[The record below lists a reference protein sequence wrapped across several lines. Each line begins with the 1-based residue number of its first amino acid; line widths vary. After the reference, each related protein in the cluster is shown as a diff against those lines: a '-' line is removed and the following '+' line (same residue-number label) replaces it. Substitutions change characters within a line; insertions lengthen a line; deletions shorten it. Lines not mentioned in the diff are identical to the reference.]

1 MLLLIRPALQSSNC
15 LAQARL
21 SQVLAQSLSGGG
33 GGSGAAPLTDDLERL
48 NSELEKIQQIIPLQK
63 ELNQAKLDGNK
74 ADALSLQAKI
84 DLVDLV
90 TQQADEMRGLNTE
103 EGKAL
108 QQQIN
113 ALEVEQ
119 LMMNY
124 ESDKLQLL
132 KAQAQAREDALAPLE
147 QQRGLLEAKLNGTE
161 KEYRLQQEID
171 RIKKQ
176 RLS

>member
-1 MLLLIRPALQSSNC
+1 M
-15 LAQARL
+15 
-21 SQVLAQSLSGGG
+21 
-33 GGSGAAPLTDDLERL
+33 
-48 NSELEKIQQIIPLQK
+48 QK

-132 KAQAQAREDALAPLE
+132 KAQAQARED
-147 QQRGLLEAKLNGTE
+147 GLRHWSNSADCL
-161 KEYRLQQEID
+161 RP
-171 RIKKQ
+171 
-176 RLS
+176 S